1 MRIDVHDQDRLP
13 VARIEVNPSE
23 YPASVED
30 KVTKRRVDLQWEDA
44 IESGKILRRCVVC
57 GCRDIFVRKDFP
69 QGLGLGLVLVAA
81 IASVILFARNQLV
94 ASIVVLALAVVI
106 DALLYRFIG
115 KCLVC
120 YRCRSEFRATPIDES
135 HEPWDLAIGE
145 KYRPI
150 HAFAAEA
157 GSDEEQPT

>member
-13 VARIEVNPSE
+13 VARIEVDPFDAPTS
-23 YPASVED
+23 ARD
-30 KVTKRRVDLQWEDA
+30 QVTEQTVDLAWEGVLDDN
-44 IESGKILRRCVVC
+44 GVLRRCPVC

-69 QGLGLGLVLVAA
+69 QGLGLGLVLTAG
-81 IASVILFARNQLV
+81 IASVILFAMDLTV
-94 ASIVVLALAVVI
+94 ISIAVLGLAVVI
-106 DALLYRFIG
+106 DALLYRFVG

-120 YRCRSEFRATPIDES
+120 YRCRTEFRDTPIDER

-150 HAFAAEA
+150 HAYE
-157 GSDEEQPT
+157 SRSNEEQSS